1 MSLTL
6 ENHAIIK
13 LRYQTFLCVCFTP
26 SSIWKK
32 QLVLM
37 YECEILWEFYCQSF
51 LSTWLFSYVVTYHCT
66 KNLPWYCIPFLNS
79 FFDYYRTVLD
89 PYGMMAMLGFLV
101 FLFYLIY
108 NYLNA
113 TGSATSGRHSDL
125 KLIIL
130 FGNSAYSKYRISFIQ
145 GN

>member
-1 MSLTL
+1 MRMFYTKFYLKKKT
-6 ENHAIIK
+6 
-13 LRYQTFLCVCFTP
+13 
-26 SSIWKK
+26 SS
-32 QLVLM
+32 

-130 FGNSAYSKYRISFIQ
+130 FANSAYSKCTVFPLSRETNFLTSSDGETKI
-145 GN
+145 GGK